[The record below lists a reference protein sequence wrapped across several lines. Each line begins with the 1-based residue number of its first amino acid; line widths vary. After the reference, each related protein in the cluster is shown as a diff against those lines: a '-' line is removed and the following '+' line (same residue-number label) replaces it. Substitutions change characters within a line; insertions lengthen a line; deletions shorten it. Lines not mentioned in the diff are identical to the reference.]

1 MIVLSVHTEVDSS
14 DSAAEPKVS
23 PSTDALP
30 RNTSREAL
38 NTILLKSPGSPS
50 MWLFK

>member
-1 MIVLSVHTEVDSS
+1 MIVLSVHTRVGSS

-23 PSTDALP
+23 PPPDVP
-30 RNTSREAL
+30 RTTTREAL
-38 NTILLKSPGSPS
+38 NTILLTSPGNPS